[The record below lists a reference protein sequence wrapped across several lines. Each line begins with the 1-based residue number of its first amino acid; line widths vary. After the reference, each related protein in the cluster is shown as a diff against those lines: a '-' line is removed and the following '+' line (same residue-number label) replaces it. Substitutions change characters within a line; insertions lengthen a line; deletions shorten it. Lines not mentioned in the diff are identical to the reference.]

1 MRDTN
6 TNESAEDYLER
17 ILMLQ
22 ENGNTNIH
30 AIDIANSMHFSKASV
45 SIALKKLE
53 NEGYVIVGPRQ
64 VLNLTEEGLKIA
76 SKVFERH
83 QVLHELFVLLGVDDE
98 TACEDACKIEH
109 DLSNSTYQALKKI
122 YEEKKEQKQKNN

>member
-1 MRDTN
+1 MKDTN

-22 ENGNTNIH
+22 EEGNTNVH

-53 NEGYVIVGPRQ
+53 NEGYVTVGPKQ
-64 VLNLTEEGLKIA
+64 VLNLTPSGYSIA
-76 SKVFERH
+76 KEVYNRH
-83 QVLHELFVLLGVDDE
+83 QVLHELFVLLGVDDK

-109 DLSNSTYQALKKI
+109 DLSMDTFKALKKV
-122 YEEKKEQKQKNN
+122 YEEKKAEKE

>member
-1 MRDTN
+1 MEDTN

-22 ENGNTNIH
+22 EEGNTNVH

-53 NEGYVIVGPRQ
+53 NEGYVTVGPKQ
-64 VLNLTEEGLKIA
+64 VLNLTPSGMAIA
-76 SKVFERH
+76 KEVYDRH
-83 QVLHELFVLLGVDDE
+83 QILHQLFVLLGVDDA
-98 TACEDACKIEH
+98 TACEDACKVEH
-109 DLSNSTYQALKKI
+109 DLSASTFKALKKL
-122 YEEKKEQKQKNN
+122 YEEKTGK